1 MNAEHEA
8 GRIGHTAQL
17 FSLQS
22 GVNWNHPQ
30 VQKKL
35 GLADVLS
42 FQRNVLVPEVWEAMD
57 YWRALGKTVVVDLD
71 DHYPGLPPSNP
82 AHAYWIRNL
91 HNLDGDPVK
100 GLEEGL
106 RRADALTS
114 PSKVILADWAHVVP
128 GYWIP
133 NYTCKSGYADLRQK
147 PSGAPDIVFQYRQKS
162 ENEIE
167 FMGTERADSAGLL
180 TIGWGGSI
188 SHVDSWLYSGVIEA
202 LDRIFAKWPSVR
214 LKFCGHEHRLDYVF
228 DRWGDKLWRQD
239 GVKAEH
245 WPYVV
250 SSFEI
255 GLAPLD
261 MRPQDPSWREGGPI
275 ASYDDRRSWLKG
287 IEYLCA
293 GVPWAGSKSNTYA
306 DLARWGTLVDNS
318 PDAWFRA
325 LDNKIEHIAAE
336 KKLAED
342 RRRWALK
349 KLTAEGNVNAIAD
362 TYGRIIAAK
371 FTKAGQKLPGV
382 TYVDKAKVTA

>member
-1 MNAEHEA
+1 M
-8 GRIGHTAQL
+8 
-17 FSLQS
+17 
-22 GVNWNHPQ
+22 
-30 VQKKL
+30 
-35 GLADVLS
+35 ADVLS

-57 YWRALGKTVVVDLD
+57 YWRALGKAVVVDLD

-106 RRADALTS
+106 RHADALTS

-133 NYTCKSGYADLRQK
+133 NYTRKSGYENLKQK
-147 PSGAPDIVFQYRQKS
+147 PVGAVDIVFQYQKQAD
-162 ENEIE
+162 EQIQ
-167 FMGTERADSAGLL
+167 FMGLERANSAGLI

-202 LDRIFAKWPSVR
+202 LDRIFDKWPNVR
-214 LKFCGHEHRLDYVF
+214 LKYCGHEHRLDYVF

-250 SSFEI
+250 SSFDI
-255 GLAPLD
+255 GIAPLD
-261 MRPQDPSWREGGPI
+261 MRPQDPSWRDGGPI

-293 GVPWAGSKSNTYA
+293 GVPWVGSKSNTYA
-306 DLARWGTLVDNS
+306 DLARWGTLVDNT

-336 KKLAED
+336 KKLAEE
-342 RRRWALK
+342 RRRWAMK

-362 TYGRIIAAK
+362 AYGRIIAAK

-382 TYVDKAKVTA
+382 TYVDKPKVTA